1 MRKYPFRKISQVGQ
15 GGLVEVI
22 RDGAAE
28 RFILPDAILGTAGT
42 VLTDDQIDSGIPYGL
57 PFSEFMKP
65 KEFSGALETALHNS
79 GVWTLQDLKAKMQ
92 SVVDA
97 LQATYRLEA
106 VKIIQAAEVYLTN
119 EQNKSKQVTEEPATP
134 TVRKTKKE
142 KNG

>member
-1 MRKYPFRKISQVGQ
+1 MKKYQFRKISRVGQ

-28 RFILPDAILGTAGT
+28 RFILPDAVLATAGSA
-42 VLTDDQIDSGIPYGL
+42 LTDDEIDSGIPYGL
-57 PFSEFMKP
+57 PFSEFLKP
-65 KEFSGALETALHNS
+65 KEFATTLETALHNS
-79 GVWTLQDLKAKMQ
+79 GIWTLQDLNAKTQ

-106 VKIIQAAEVYLTN
+106 VKVIQAAEVYLTN
-119 EQNKSKQVTEEPATP
+119 EQIKSKQVTEEPATP
-134 TVRKTKKE
+134 KVHKIKKE